1 MSPRQSSKE
10 LELKLLASPE
20 DLGRLRDSGLVA
32 CYATGPGQEKHLR
45 SAYYDTAEHSLAEQG
60 YSLRVRYDGKT
71 YVQTLKF
78 APPEEKSFSRHEWET
93 PLHDSKPDLSRLPA
107 TAIGPLAARLGAK
120 ALVPFFSTLVTRQA
134 IPLSLKGTKLELAF
148 DQGAITAGDC
158 KRPLSEIEI
167 ELKKGEAARL
177 YELALELLDLA
188 PLRWST
194 ASKFERGNALARG
207 TPPPISK
214 APSSALAQN
223 TTLDDAIAATLAG
236 CQRHLLANESAA
248 EDGRDPEGVHQ
259 MRVALRRMRAAFALF
274 RRELETEGFKPFD
287 QEARWITHKLG
298 ACRNWDV
305 FETETLVEAKIEE
318 AECRVLRGAAEPKR
332 DESYGAL
339 RKAFAGQRYAR
350 FQLSLGHWI
359 ECHGWRDRFD
369 GPMHTQLAEPAAKFA
384 PSSLRALLRKVRKKG
399 KGFDKLK
406 LRKRHRL
413 RVALKELRYAIE
425 FFQPLFHK
433 DKVKRHEKKLA
444 LLQKL
449 LGKDSDAITTTALL
463 QELTGATSSRAL
475 RHAAR
480 SLQKRQARERHATAP
495 KARRAWVKFKKMQ
508 PFW

>member
-1 MSPRQSSKE
+1 LSPRQNSKE

-20 DLGRLRDSGLVA
+20 DLRRLRDSGLVA
-32 CYATGPGQEKHLR
+32 RYATGPGQEKHLR
-45 SAYYDTAEHSLAEQG
+45 SVYYDTAEHSLAEQV

-107 TAIGPLAARLGAK
+107 SAIGPVAARLGAK
-120 ALVPFFSTLVTRQA
+120 ALVPVFSTLVTRQA
-134 IPLSLKGTKLELAF
+134 IPLSFKGTKLELAF
-148 DQGAITAGDC
+148 DQGAITAGGC
-158 KRPLSEIEI
+158 ERPLSEIEI
-167 ELKKGEAARL
+167 ELEKGEAARL

-207 TPPPISK
+207 IPPPISK
-214 APSSALAQN
+214 APSSALAQD

-274 RRELETEGFKPFD
+274 RRELETERFKPYD
-287 QEARWITHKLG
+287 REAKWVAHKLG

-305 FETETLVEAKIEE
+305 FATETLAEAKIEE
-318 AECRVLRGAAEPKR
+318 AERPILLGAAEPKR
-332 DESYGAL
+332 DESYAAL

-369 GPMHTQLAEPAAKFA
+369 GPMHTKLAEPAVKFA
-384 PSSLRALLRKVRKKG
+384 PSSLCAQLRKVRKKG
-399 KGFDKLK
+399 MGFDKLK
-406 LRKRHRL
+406 LRNRHRL
-413 RVALKELRYAIE
+413 RVALKELRYAVE

-444 LLQKL
+444 LLQEL

-475 RHAAR
+475 LHATR
-480 SLQKRQARERHATAP
+480 SLQKWQARERHATAP
-495 KARRAWVKFKKMQ
+495 KARRAWVKFKNMQ

>member
-1 MSPRQSSKE
+1 MSPRQNSKE

-45 SAYYDTAEHSLAEQG
+45 SVYYDTAEHSLAEQV

-107 TAIGPLAARLGAK
+107 SAIGPVAARLGAK
-120 ALVPFFSTLVTRQA
+120 ALVPVFSTLVTRQA
-134 IPLSLKGTKLELAF
+134 IPLSFKGTKLELAF

-158 KRPLSEIEI
+158 ERPLSEIEI
-167 ELKKGEAARL
+167 ELKKGEAVRL

-207 TPPPISK
+207 IPPPISK
-214 APSSALAQN
+214 APSSALAQD

-274 RRELETEGFKPFD
+274 RRELETERFKRYD
-287 QEARWITHKLG
+287 REAKWVAHKLG
-298 ACRNWDV
+298 AACRNWDV
-305 FETETLVEAKIEE
+305 FATETLAEAKIEE
-318 AECRVLRGAAEPKR
+318 AERPILLGAAEPKR
-332 DESYGAL
+332 DESYAAL

-369 GPMHTQLAEPAAKFA
+369 GPMHRHQRAA
-384 PSSLRALLRKVRKKG
+384 S
-399 KGFDKLK
+399 
-406 LRKRHRL
+406 
-413 RVALKELRYAIE
+413 
-425 FFQPLFHK
+425 
-433 DKVKRHEKKLA
+433 
-444 LLQKL
+444 
-449 LGKDSDAITTTALL
+449 
-463 QELTGATSSRAL
+463 
-475 RHAAR
+475 
-480 SLQKRQARERHATAP
+480 RQASQEGQGLRQA
-495 KARRAWVKFKKMQ
+495 
-508 PFW
+508 